1 MINRNMKVLLLGSTG
16 LLGSSLGPLLDS
28 SGYSVKTH
36 SRSKGAQYEADLSDL
51 KQASDLLDKIQP
63 EIVVNLIG
71 LTDVDQCE
79 SQPHQAYL
87 ANVRVVEN
95 IAGWIQQNKS
105 DCHLVHISTDQV
117 YDGTGPHVEDQVT
130 LTNYYAFSKY
140 AGELAARSVKST
152 ILRTNFI
159 GRSHCPNRVSL
170 TDWLHQSLM
179 ENDVIQVFEDVWF
192 NPLSMYTLS
201 KMIELA
207 IQRRP
212 IGVFNLGS
220 KVGMRKSDFAFSFAN
235 EINCATRTMTRVR
248 TDQVTFLKTYRPKD
262 MRMNCVKIENYLSV
276 QLPKLSDEIKR
287 VAKEYHENA

>member
-105 DCHLVHISTDQV
+105 DS
-117 YDGTGPHVEDQVT
+117 
-130 LTNYYAFSKY
+130 
-140 AGELAARSVKST
+140 
-152 ILRTNFI
+152 ILPT
-159 GRSHCPNRVSL
+159 
-170 TDWLHQSLM
+170 
-179 ENDVIQVFEDVWF
+179 
-192 NPLSMYTLS
+192 
-201 KMIELA
+201 
-207 IQRRP
+207 
-212 IGVFNLGS
+212 
-220 KVGMRKSDFAFSFAN
+220 
-235 EINCATRTMTRVR
+235 
-248 TDQVTFLKTYRPKD
+248 
-262 MRMNCVKIENYLSV
+262 
-276 QLPKLSDEIKR
+276 
-287 VAKEYHENA
+287 